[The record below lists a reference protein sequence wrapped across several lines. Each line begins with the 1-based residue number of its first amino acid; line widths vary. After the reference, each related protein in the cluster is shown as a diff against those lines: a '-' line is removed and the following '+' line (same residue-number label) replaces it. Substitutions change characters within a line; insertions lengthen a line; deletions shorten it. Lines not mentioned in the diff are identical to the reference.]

1 MKKIKVLMLLTAMAL
16 VAGCGKKETAED
28 KRSTESVAVVDAGEE
43 TLMVP
48 EVSMGET
55 KPGED
60 AVEVVFTWD
69 AVKGADGYEVYEE
82 NKFYDED
89 EYREAEGVTSTTEDT
104 TYTTGAQD
112 YFDFRIKVRAYK
124 GDGDSREYSDW
135 SEFAYGCSYEA
146 EDVASDVVNSGSAT
160 QEEADQL
167 FEEAINGDLVVQAR
181 YEDGSINNYYITD
194 LPNDPDDYYSYEV
207 GERIDLDNDG
217 VTELVING
225 PDGGIYLDARTD
237 GVYQLAQGEGTT
249 GVLCYTDYEGKRYI
263 CHVDNSHGG
272 REYFMMDQYDGSGQ
286 IVESLSLTAEYWDSV
301 EFDADIAQC
310 RFNDQEISVDEYLK
324 LRKELFGY

>member
-1 MKKIKVLMLLTAMAL
+1 MKKIKVLILLTTMAL

-55 KPGED
+55 KSGED
-60 AVEVVFTWD
+60 AV
-69 AVKGADGYEVYEE
+69 
-82 NKFYDED
+82 
-89 EYREAEGVTSTTEDT
+89 
-104 TYTTGAQD
+104 
-112 YFDFRIKVRAYK
+112 
-124 GDGDSREYSDW
+124 
-135 SEFAYGCSYEA
+135 
-146 EDVASDVVNSGSAT
+146 DVVNSGSAT

-167 FEEAINGDLVVQAR
+167 FEEAINGDIVVQAR

-194 LPNDPDDYYSYEV
+194 LPIDLDDYYSYEV

-310 RFNDQEISVDEYLK
+310 QFNDQEISVDEYLK